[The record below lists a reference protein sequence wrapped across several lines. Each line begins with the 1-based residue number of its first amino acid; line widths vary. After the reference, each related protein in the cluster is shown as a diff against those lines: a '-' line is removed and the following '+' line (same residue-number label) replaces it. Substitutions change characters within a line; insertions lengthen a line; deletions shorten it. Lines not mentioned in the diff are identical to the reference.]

1 MRLLYEGLGDK
12 MDKYFSRNAKWSKES
27 EELLKEKIAE
37 GYDCEY
43 IAEYLGRSTN
53 AIILRANK
61 LGLSV
66 KKKNTVNRWTPE
78 DDMILK
84 EMYRE
89 GATADEIAY
98 RLDRTVYA
106 VRARLG
112 KIK

>member
-1 MRLLYEGLGDK
+1 MNKNFNRY
-12 MDKYFSRNAKWSKES
+12 AKWSKES

-37 GYDCEY
+37 GHDCEY
-43 IAEYLGRSTN
+43 IAEYMGRSTS
-53 AIILRANK
+53 AIMLRANK

-66 KKKNTVNRWTPE
+66 KKKSSNRWTPE
-78 DDMILK
+78 EDAILK

-98 RLDRTVYA
+98 RLGRTMYA
-106 VRARLG
+106 VRTRLG